1 MNIVINKFMK
11 KITAIFFCLFIY
23 STSAHAIGAW
33 KNFVGNGELKLSK
46 DAFNTIEF
54 YFSTGKYGEIY
65 NNPKYDWE
73 KELRKSV
80 WKPAFVVVS
89 QNGKG
94 LFWYYSPPMGEI
106 DTTPNYLKKARD
118 ACRKQ
123 GQGECFLFARKDKIV
138 WQNGIN
144 PPKGTKIKKKDAKN
158 GIVLS
163 KLTELGFYDGGIK
176 KTNKIEKK
184 KKETK
189 KKPENDDNKDIV
201 KQLKD
206 LKEMYDNGAIT
217 KEEYEKAKK
226 KLLN

>member
-23 STSAHAIGAW
+23 STSALSAIGTW

-46 DAFNTIEF
+46 DAFNIIEF

-123 GQGECFLFARKDKIV
+123 GHGECFLFARKDKIV

-163 KLTELGFYDGGIK
+163 KLTELGFYDGSIT
-176 KTNKIEKK
+176 KTNKNKK
-184 KKETK
+184 KKIETK
-189 KKPENDDNKDIV
+189 KL
-201 KQLKD
+201 LKM
-206 LKEMYDNGAIT
+206 KTT
-217 KEEYEKAKK
+217 KI
-226 KLLN
+226 L